1 MFVSL
6 VNLMDYSTE
15 LTVQYHHKRGFPGG
29 SVGKE
34 PACNAG
40 DTRDTGLILGSGR
53 TPGGGHDNTPHYFC
67 LENPMDRR
75 AWWDTDHGVAES
87 WT

>member
-1 MFVSL
+1 MVRVGILVLFLIVKAFNFLLVS
-6 VNLMDYSTE
+6 M
-15 LTVQYHHKRGFPGG
+15 GFPGG

-67 LENPMDRR
+67 LENRMDRR